1 MTLVAP
7 HVQSQCGPLFGLRVF
22 LRDLVC
28 VFILYSNCSGFKDNS
43 AVTKHGRSSEEAGAR
58 VACGPG
64 LDLHLGW
71 SRRVPPT
78 TRPQSPVGLQPA
90 T

>member
-28 VFILYSNCSGFKDNS
+28 VFIFILT
-43 AVTKHGRSSEEAGAR
+43 V
-58 VACGPG
+58 VA
-64 LDLHLGW
+64 LKITLL
-71 SRRVPPT
+71 
-78 TRPQSPVGLQPA
+78 
-90 T
+90 